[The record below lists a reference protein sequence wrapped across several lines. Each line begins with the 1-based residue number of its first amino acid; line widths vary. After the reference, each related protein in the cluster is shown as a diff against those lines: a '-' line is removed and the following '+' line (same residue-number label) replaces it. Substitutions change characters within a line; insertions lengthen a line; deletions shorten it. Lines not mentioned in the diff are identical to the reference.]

1 MAVREVFSH
10 LALGYHRTRWQDP
23 RIQRSDL
30 ALETENHIT
39 TFIST
44 IMRSAVPRLYGACA
58 PVLLRSLVTSLEGLR
73 LDRSTAR
80 YIYKAKNGKLLVVLT
95 PSQKAKLIFEQY
107 IQTLFNKD
115 LF

>member
-1 MAVREVFSH
+1 MLKKTKNKHSSIYNCF
-10 LALGYHRTRWQDP
+10 L
-23 RIQRSDL
+23 
-30 ALETENHIT
+30 
-39 TFIST
+39 FIEIFPELSKQT
-44 IMRSAVPRLYGACA
+44 LYLQGRLW
-58 PVLLRSLVTSLEGLR
+58 

-115 LF
+115 LFKTIIYWYIEDFRKIAILFSKKLF